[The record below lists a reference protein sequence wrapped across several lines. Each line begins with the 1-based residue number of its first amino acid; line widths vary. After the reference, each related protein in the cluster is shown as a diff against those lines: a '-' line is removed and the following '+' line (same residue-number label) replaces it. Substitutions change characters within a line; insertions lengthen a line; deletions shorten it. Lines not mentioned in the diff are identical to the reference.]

1 MTLFCVGV
9 NPYPPSTPKYVTT
22 APRIRAWENSNMTQ
36 EAVDYIKALTEW
48 YANEVK
54 SVIDGTSAQD
64 DPTSAGN
71 PGSSGP
77 PKKPT

>member
-1 MTLFCVGV
+1 MAQANIDYL
-9 NPYPPSTPKYVTT
+9 
-22 APRIRAWENSNMTQ
+22 RAL
-36 EAVDYIKALTEW
+36 AEW
-48 YANEVK
+48 YVNEVK
-54 SVIDGTSAQD
+54 SVIDGTSAQG